1 MGIWE
6 HTEPEYM
13 RLAWGRWYDW
23 AIRSKLEPVKGAAR
37 MIKGH
42 LDGIILA
49 AARKITNASA
59 EDQLGDPEAQVHGAR
74 IPEPRTIPGCDLLSP
89 RRPLTI
95 SGWGRTIRGG
105 FPLETR
111 KSQSY

>member
-59 EDQLGDPEAQVHGAR
+59 EGINSVIQKLKYMARGFRSRERFRDAIFFHLGGLSLYPAGVAR
-74 IPEPRTIPGCDLLSP
+74 
-89 RRPLTI
+89 
-95 SGWGRTIRGG
+95 
-105 FPLETR
+105 
-111 KSQSY
+111 